1 MRPPAASRLQARAFG
16 VRSAAL
22 LRTACGHPT
31 RETIRIASLIARN
44 PPVTSTMTDI
54 AFHLLALLFFA
65 AIFAGFV
72 DSIAGGGGLIT
83 IPVLLIA
90 GIPPLES
97 IATNKL
103 QSQFGSASATIA
115 YARKGHVNLKKQLP
129 MALMSLIGGAVGAL
143 LASLVPASVLAAAIP
158 FVLVAIALFFAVKPN
173 LNDTDSHRRVTPFVF
188 GLTAV
193 PMVGLYDGLF
203 GPGAGSF
210 YMLGFVLLAGFGML
224 KATAHTKLINLGSNF
239 GSFLVFAATGSIL
252 WKVGLVMGVGQ
263 FIGAQIGSGLA
274 MRNGAKLIKPLL
286 VISCLALAI
295 KLMADPS
302 HPVRLWLGV

>member
-1 MRPPAASRLQARAFG
+1 
-16 VRSAAL
+16 
-22 LRTACGHPT
+22 
-31 RETIRIASLIARN
+31 
-44 PPVTSTMTDI
+44 MTDV

-83 IPVLLIA
+83 IPVLLLA

-115 YARKGHVNLKKQLP
+115 YARKGHVNLRKQLP
-129 MALMSLIGGAVGAL
+129 MALMGLIGGAVGAL

-158 FVLVAIALFFAVKPN
+158 FVLVAIAIFFAVKPN

-188 GLTAV
+188 GLVVV
-193 PMVGLYDGLF
+193 PLVGLYDGLF

-274 MRNGAKLIKPLL
+274 MRNGARLIKPLL
-286 VISCLALAI
+286 IVSCLALAI

-302 HPVRLWLGV
+302 HPVRLWLGF

>member
-1 MRPPAASRLQARAFG
+1 MS
-16 VRSAAL
+16 
-22 LRTACGHPT
+22 
-31 RETIRIASLIARN
+31 
-44 PPVTSTMTDI
+44 DI
-54 AFHLLALLFFA
+54 AFQLLFLLFLA

-115 YARKGHVNLKKQLP
+115 YARKGHVKLKEQLP
-129 MALMSLIGGAVGAL
+129 MAAMAALGGAIGAL
-143 LASLVPASVLAAAIP
+143 LASIVPAEFLTTAIP
-158 FVLVAIALFFAVKPN
+158 FLLVAIAIFFAIKPN
-173 LNDTDSHRRVTPFVF
+173 LGDLESHRRVTPFVF

-193 PMVGLYDGLF
+193 PIVGLYDGVF

-210 YMLGFVLLAGFGML
+210 YMLGFVLLAGFGLL

-239 GSFLVFAATGSIL
+239 GSFLVFAASGSVL
-252 WKVGLVMGVGQ
+252 WKMGLMMGVGQ
-263 FIGAQIGSGLA
+263 FIGAQIGSRLA
-274 MRNGAKLIKPLL
+274 MRNGAKIIKPLL
-286 VISCLALAI
+286 VISCIALAA
-295 KLMADPS
+295 KLIANPA
-302 HPVRLWLGV
+302 HPVRIWLGF